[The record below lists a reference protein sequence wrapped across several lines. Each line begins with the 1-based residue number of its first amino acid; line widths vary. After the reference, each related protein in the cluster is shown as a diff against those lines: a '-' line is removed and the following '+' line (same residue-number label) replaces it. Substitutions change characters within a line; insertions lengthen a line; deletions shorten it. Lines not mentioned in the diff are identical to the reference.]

1 MLIDQINPKIAS
13 YFRMRESQ
21 GSNAFALCG
30 GRRSGK
36 TYAAIQY
43 LIGKAMQGQIIN
55 VASMT
60 AEQGRLGAYA
70 DASAIT
76 RDSMMLQSYFDIM
89 ATPREIRSRYD
100 QGKMVFNSY
109 QNPETAKG
117 IACDW
122 LFVNEA
128 NNFSKQQYID
138 LLANVRK
145 GVIIDYNPN
154 CQFWVD
160 DFFAD
165 AEICHTTWKDNPYL
179 TDVQL
184 QYFAKLK
191 AQAEKP
197 DASAVDIRNFNIYY
211 LGKYSELRGSI
222 FMESHFTFL
231 ESEPDGLSDFRIFCD
246 PSALRGADFFACVL
260 SAIHKASRKVII
272 LDTFSINEGAREMIT
287 AKLNAWCCKYDAV
300 EIWIETNGAIGIDFF
315 EYCRRE
321 GMPVRPFYSKENKFD
336 RIIANY
342 QNMRE
347 EMAIVRHQG
356 MDDFM
361 AQVYDFE
368 SRCDH
373 DDNID
378 AMNSNFRIQKHYLC
392 NL

>member
-13 YFRMRESQ
+13 YFRMREAI
-21 GSNAFALCG
+21 GSNSFALCG

-36 TYAAIQY
+36 TYCTMQY

-70 DASAIT
+70 DTCTII
-76 RDSMMLQSYFDIM
+76 RDSALLQSYFDIM
-89 ATPREIRSRYD
+89 TTPREIRSRSD
-100 QGKMVFNSY
+100 QGKIVFNSY

-117 IACDW
+117 IACDY

-154 CQFWVD
+154 CEFWVD

-165 AEICHTTWKDNPYL
+165 DEICHTTWKDNPYL
-179 TDVQL
+179 TNLQL
-184 QYFAKLK
+184 KYFADLK
-191 AQAEKP
+191 AQAERP
-197 DASAVDIRNFNIYY
+197 DASAIDIRNFNVYY
-211 LGKYSELRGSI
+211 LGKFSELRGSI

-231 ESEPDGLSDFRIFCD
+231 DSEPDDMRHFMIFCD
-246 PSALRGADFFACVL
+246 PSALRGADYFACVL
-260 SAIHKASRKVII
+260 SAATRAGKVII
-272 LDTFSINEGAREMIT
+272 LDTYSINDGTRDMII
-287 AKLNAWCCKYDAV
+287 AKLREWSGRYDDV
-300 EIWIETNGAIGIDFF
+300 RIYIEVNGQIGIDFY
-315 EYCRRE
+315 EYARE
-321 GMPVRPFYSKENKFD
+321 DGISVNPFHSKENKFE
-336 RIIANY
+336 RIVANY

-347 EMAIVRHQG
+347 NMEIVRTDHI
-356 MDDFM
+356 DEFM
-361 AQVYDFE
+361 AQVYDFD
-368 SRCDH
+368 SRCEH

-378 AMNSNFRIQKHYLC
+378 ALNTSYRIQKHFM
-392 NL
+392 

>member
-13 YFRMRESQ
+13 YFRMREAS
-21 GSNAFALCG
+21 GSDAFALCG

-36 TYAAIQY
+36 TYCAMQY

-70 DASAIT
+70 DTCTII
-76 RDSMMLQSYFDIM
+76 RDSALLQSHFEIM
-89 ATPREIRSRYD
+89 ATPREIRSRSD
-100 QGKMVFNSY
+100 QGKIVFNSY

-117 IACDW
+117 IACDY

-154 CQFWVD
+154 CEFWVQ

-165 AEICHTTWKDNPYL
+165 DEICHTTWKDNPYL
-179 TDVQL
+179 TNLQL
-184 QYFAKLK
+184 KYFADLK
-191 AQAEKP
+191 AQAERP
-197 DASAVDIRNFNIYY
+197 DASAIDIRNFNVYY
-211 LGKYSELRGSI
+211 LGKFSELRGSI

-231 ESEPDGLSDFRIFCD
+231 ESEPADVYDFIIFCD
-246 PSALRGADFFACVL
+246 PSALRGADYFACVL
-260 SAIHKASRKVII
+260 SAKSRASKKTII
-272 LDTFSINEGAREMIT
+272 LDTYSINDGTRDMI
-287 AKLNAWCCKYDAV
+287 LERLRQWCCRYDRV
-300 EIWIETNGAIGIDFF
+300 RIYVETNGQIGIDFY
-315 EYCRRE
+315 EYSRKA
-321 GMPVRPFYSKENKFD
+321 GFSTYPFHSKENKFE

-347 EMAIVRHQG
+347 DMEIVRTDHI
-356 MDDFM
+356 DEFM
-361 AQVYDFE
+361 AQVYDFD
-368 SRCDH
+368 SRCEH

-378 AMNSNFRIQKHYLC
+378 AMNSSYRIQKHFS
-392 NL
+392 